1 MPKEDTNQQLLSSVY
16 IPKSTTTAFS
26 PLSMTSLSSP
36 STLNGFHFPSSFKPL
51 FDLEMMKNEAKAA
64 TSPQQSQMFMQGSS
78 ANQQLQNSAVLQG
91 TNPQQ
96 QQQLMQAWI
105 SAMQMCREK
114 IATDNSNLNSV
125 LQLLGFSNQQ
135 SPAVQKQQQQP
146 QKQNKNKVNELF
158 LSNLLLNQQQK
169 NKSTLE
175 SILQQQ
181 NNKHNQFQAWAAQL
195 GILANKSSTSD
206 NDRAKINPN
215 IFSRSISNKKPS
227 LCPYTSPSFQNGS
240 NKTYRAN
247 IAALSLPAVTGFPQI
262 LKNRGSPSTESNR
275 SIPDND
281 ETNTSTISSQ
291 EKPVFSTTWD
301 PPRVHKP
308 SSKKSRK
315 RSNGYVSCPLFK
327 S

>member
-1 MPKEDTNQQLLSSVY
+1 
-16 IPKSTTTAFS
+16 
-26 PLSMTSLSSP
+26 MTSLSSP
-36 STLNGFHFPSSFKPL
+36 STLNGFQFPSSFKPL

-64 TSPQQSQMFMQGSS
+64 TSPHQQQSQMYMQGSS

-91 TNPQQ
+91 ANPQQ

-125 LQLLGFSNQQ
+125 LQLLGFSNQ
-135 SPAVQKQQQQP
+135 PAVQKQQQS

-181 NNKHNQFQAWAAQL
+181 NNKNQFQAWAAQL
-195 GILANKSSTSD
+195 GIFANKSATSD
-206 NDRAKINPN
+206 NDRGKIDLN
-215 IFSRSISNKKPS
+215 ILSRSISNKKPS
-227 LCPYTSPSFQNGS
+227 LCPYTSTSFHNCS
-240 NKTYRAN
+240 NKTYKAN
-247 IAALSLPAVTGFPQI
+247 ISALSLPAITGYPQI
-262 LKNRGSPSTESNR
+262 LKNKGLSSPSTETKR
-275 SIPDND
+275 SITDND
-281 ETNTSTISSQ
+281 ETNTSTNTISSQ

-301 PPRVHKP
+301 PPRVYKP
-308 SSKKSRK
+308 SNKKSRK
-315 RSNGYVSCPLFK
+315 RSNGYVSFMFLVRTFK
-327 S
+327 VTVILQVKFKLVFNYK